1 MFVPL
6 TNYKIMKKITL
17 VTAIMIASV
26 VSTIAQSTNWVID
39 NVHSKIQFNIDH
51 MVISEVS
58 GYFHT
63 YEGTIVSSK
72 DDFSDASI
80 EFSID
85 VNSIDTDNEN
95 RDGDLK
101 SDNFFDAAKYPKITF
116 KSSSM
121 KKIADGKYKLTGDI
135 TMHGVTKQVILDVT
149 YGGTV
154 NDPWGNTKA
163 GFKLTGDLNR
173 KDFGL
178 TYGATLEAGG
188 LVVGEEVRLVCRI
201 ELIKQK

>member
-1 MFVPL
+1 
-6 TNYKIMKKITL
+6 MKQITL
-17 VTAIMIASV
+17 VTAIVIASV
-26 VSTIAQSTNWVID
+26 VSSVAQSTNWAMD

-135 TMHGVTKQVILDVT
+135 TMHGVTKQVIMDVT
-149 YGGTV
+149 YGGTI

-163 GFKLTGDLNR
+163 GFKITGALNR

-178 TYGATLEAGG
+178 TYNATLEAGG
-188 LVVGEEVRLVCRI
+188 LVVGEEVRLVCRV

>member
-1 MFVPL
+1 
-6 TNYKIMKKITL
+6 MKKITL
-17 VTAIMIASV
+17 VITIMMASM
-26 VSTIAQSTNWVID
+26 VSTFAQSSTWAFD
-39 NVHSKIQFNIDH
+39 KAHTKIQFNIDH

-58 GYFHT
+58 GLFHS
-63 YEGTIVSSK
+63 YKGTIVSSK
-72 DDFSDASI
+72 DDFADATI

-101 SDNFFDAAKYPKITF
+101 SANFFDAAKYPKITF

-121 KKIADGKYKLTGDI
+121 KKIADGKYKLIGDLTI
-135 TMHGVTKQVILDVT
+135 HGVTKQVVLDVT
-149 YGGTV
+149 YNGTI

-163 GFKLTGDLNR
+163 GFKLTGAINR

-178 TYGATLEAGG
+178 TYGATIETGG